1 MTIQQSPSVSPIRS
15 RWVAHDLYQ
24 LMNEVIALRERA
36 KALEAEAADR
46 TAPLSSV
53 ESKAR

>member
-53 ESKAR
+53 ESKTR